1 MNEETGLCVKEI
13 LCLKKISPGKSYS
26 LCYRTD
32 RLNIIKM
39 VYFSVE
45 INEVLKS
52 VSSEVIL
59 ALPATGGCQSFF
71 FLEAV
76 SNLKSVFPTSV

>member
-1 MNEETGLCVKEI
+1 MNEEYALCVKEI

-45 INEVLKS
+45 IDEVLKS
-52 VSSEVIL
+52 VSSENYSSSSGHWWSS
-59 ALPATGGCQSFF
+59 AFF
-71 FLEAV
+71 FLEAA
-76 SNLKSVFPTSV
+76 SDLKSTFPASV